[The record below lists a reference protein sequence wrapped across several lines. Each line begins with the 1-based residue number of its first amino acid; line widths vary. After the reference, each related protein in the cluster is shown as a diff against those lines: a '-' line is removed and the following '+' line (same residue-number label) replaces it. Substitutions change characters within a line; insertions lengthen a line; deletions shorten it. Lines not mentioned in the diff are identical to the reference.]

1 VNETTPTNA
10 GNSVQP
16 GGRILVLEPEGELA
30 GKIRAAL
37 HDAAPTAQV
46 DLAQSLEEAQHL
58 VMNDRPDLFVL
69 DVDAVPDLG
78 QEFLYDLRT
87 SHPNARAIVL
97 TGVHLPGHRE
107 QAAGLG
113 AIHFLEKPF
122 PHGDFVDLVQ
132 ALLSPS
138 GAPDSEK
145 FQGTLSDLH
154 LADIIQLKCMSG
166 SSAALQFT
174 GPQGEKARV
183 YFDSGQVRHATAP
196 GKEGVAA
203 FNEIVNWKGG
213 QISEVTGVAQSPRT
227 IDLDWQILL
236 MEAVRKIDETRD
248 AESAASA
255 QAGPASGGR
264 KILVID
270 DSLMLLS
277 FVKEILV
284 EANYDVVTAA
294 TAEEGLVSA
303 SSRVPELIL
312 LDYILP
318 DMKGDEVCQHLSKKP
333 ETAKVRIVYMSGFG
347 TDLQAAEIASG
358 NVIGSLNKPFTSD
371 LLLKTVENYMPKDP
385 SEPESKSANDE
396 PISLAP
402 EVAWPEPS
410 AADSKWPETSPAE
423 SRLPEPES
431 QDAAPDW
438 PKTDPA
444 GIAWPE
450 AESHAIE
457 PQDAPSTGSQP
468 EPAEMAPAEPEPAAE
483 PAWSKSES
491 APQAAS
497 DAAGSDAAEAADIAA
512 SSGATSDAWWSAPVS
527 AAVPAWPEAKDVSST
542 AAIESSSAAQPAEAR
557 AEESLPVNGAFFSGD
572 TSFFSLNGALHTIGK
587 EKLTGTLRSFWNKET
602 VDLLAKNGEVILVT
616 TRDPELYCPEA
627 PITLVNVDA
636 EQTEQAR
643 ARQRETGCPIFLTL
657 ASEGLI
663 LHEPAVQLVQHYGQ
677 KLFAQLW
684 TAKKVRFVFE
694 QSDTLPEYSQDFP
707 GEQDIDHWILSTL
720 RCIQFQELGDKA
732 EVDGGCIP
740 AYTRDGFERVQK
752 LRLTVAEAQFASQFN
767 GARSIAQIA
776 KNLRLDF
783 KFARLTL
790 FRFLALEIVECWPPM
805 AVGKSEKRG
814 FFQRIGF
821 GD

>member
-1 VNETTPTNA
+1 VKETTPTNP
-10 GNSVQP
+10 GNSAEP
-16 GGRILVLEPEGELA
+16 GGRVLVLEPEEDLA
-30 GKIRAAL
+30 AKIRAAL
-37 HDAAPTAQV
+37 QEAAPSAQV
-46 DLAQSLEEAQHL
+46 DLAHSLEEAQRL

-97 TGVHLPGHRE
+97 TGTHMAADRE
-107 QAAGLG
+107 RAAGLG

-122 PHGDFVDLVQ
+122 PHGDFVLLVQ

-138 GAPDSEK
+138 TNADSEK

-183 YFDSGQVRHATAP
+183 YFESGQVRHATAP
-196 GKEGVAA
+196 GKEGIAA

-213 QISEVTGVAQSPRT
+213 QISEVTGGTQSPRT

-236 MEAVRKIDETRD
+236 MEAVRKMDETRGAQSTAAAD
-248 AESAASA
+248 APPE
-255 QAGPASGGR
+255 SGGR
-264 KILVID
+264 KVLVID

-277 FVKEILV
+277 FVKEILS
-284 EANYDVVTAA
+284 EAKYQVATAG

-303 SSRVPELIL
+303 RNEVPDLIL

-318 DMKGDEVCQHLSKKP
+318 DMKGDEVCRHLSENP
-333 ETAKVRIVYMSGFG
+333 TTAKVRIVYMSGFG
-347 TDLQAAEIASG
+347 TDLQADQIKNA

-371 LLLKTVENYMPKDP
+371 LLLRTVENYMRKDQSEP
-385 SEPESKSANDE
+385 DSKPAEAEASSPVAEPAWPEPEAPAAEPPTTTTAGSEPESHE
-396 PISLAP
+396 PAP
-402 EVAWPEPS
+402 AWP
-410 AADSKWPETSPAE
+410 
-423 SRLPEPES
+423 
-431 QDAAPDW
+431 
-438 PKTDPA
+438 
-444 GIAWPE
+444 
-450 AESHAIE
+450 
-457 PQDAPSTGSQP
+457 
-468 EPAEMAPAEPEPAAE
+468 EPEPAASEEWKKPE
-483 PAWSKSES
+483 PAWE
-491 APQAAS
+491 AAS
-497 DAAGSDAAEAADIAA
+497 DPAPAEAAETAGIAA
-512 SSGATSDAWWSAPVS
+512 SAGATSDAWWSAPVS
-527 AAVPAWPEAKDVSST
+527 TVAPAWSEEKPASSDAGFESTST
-542 AAIESSSAAQPAEAR
+542 APPAETR
-557 AEESLPVNGAFFSGD
+557 SEEPLPVDGAFFSGD

-587 EKLTGTLRSFWNKET
+587 EKLSGTLRSFWNRET
-602 VDLLAKNGEVILVT
+602 VDLLARNGEVILVT

-636 EQTEQAR
+636 NQTEQAS
-643 ARQRETGCPIFLTL
+643 AKQRETGCPIFLTL

-694 QSDTLPEYSQDFP
+694 QSDSLPEYARDVP
-707 GEQDIDHWILSTL
+707 GEEDIDHWILSTL
-720 RCIQFQELGDKA
+720 RSIQFQELGDKA

-767 GARSIAQIA
+767 GARSILQIA

-790 FRFLALEIVECWPPM
+790 YRFLALEIVECWP
-805 AVGKSEKRG
+805 ASVGNAKQERRG
-814 FFQRIGF
+814 FFQRLGF

>member
-1 VNETTPTNA
+1 MNETTPTNA
-10 GNSVQP
+10 GNSVQL

-138 GAPDSEK
+138 GEPDSEK

-213 QISEVTGVAQSPRT
+213 QISEVTGAAESPRT

-303 SSRVPELIL
+303 STRVPDLIL
-312 LDYILP
+312 LDYVLP

-385 SEPESKSANDE
+385 SDPESK
-396 PISLAP
+396 P
-402 EVAWPEPS
+402 V
-410 AADSKWPETSPAE
+410 
-423 SRLPEPES
+423 
-431 QDAAPDW
+431 DA
-438 PKTDPA
+438 
-444 GIAWPE
+444 
-450 AESHAIE
+450 
-457 PQDAPSTGSQP
+457 
-468 EPAEMAPAEPEPAAE
+468 
-483 PAWSKSES
+483 
-491 APQAAS
+491 
-497 DAAGSDAAEAADIAA
+497 
-512 SSGATSDAWWSAPVS
+512 
-527 AAVPAWPEAKDVSST
+527 
-542 AAIESSSAAQPAEAR
+542 ESSSAAA
-557 AEESLPVNGAFFSGD
+557 
-572 TSFFSLNGALHTIGK
+572 
-587 EKLTGTLRSFWNKET
+587 
-602 VDLLAKNGEVILVT
+602 
-616 TRDPELYCPEA
+616 
-627 PITLVNVDA
+627 
-636 EQTEQAR
+636 
-643 ARQRETGCPIFLTL
+643 
-657 ASEGLI
+657 
-663 LHEPAVQLVQHYGQ
+663 EPA
-677 KLFAQLW
+677 
-684 TAKKVRFVFE
+684 
-694 QSDTLPEYSQDFP
+694 SPEPESP
-707 GEQDIDHWILSTL
+707 VT
-720 RCIQFQELGDKA
+720 
-732 EVDGGCIP
+732 
-740 AYTRDGFERVQK
+740 
-752 LRLTVAEAQFASQFN
+752 
-767 GARSIAQIA
+767 
-776 KNLRLDF
+776 
-783 KFARLTL
+783 
-790 FRFLALEIVECWPPM
+790 
-805 AVGKSEKRG
+805 
-814 FFQRIGF
+814 
-821 GD
+821 

>member
-1 VNETTPTNA
+1 VKDTTSTNPE
-10 GNSVQP
+10 NSAEP
-16 GGRILVLEPEGELA
+16 GGRVLVLEPEEDLA
-30 GKIRAAL
+30 AKIRAAL
-37 HDAAPTAQV
+37 QEAAPSAQV
-46 DLAQSLEEAQHL
+46 DLAHSLEEAQRL

-97 TGVHLPGHRE
+97 TGRHMAADRE
-107 QAAGLG
+107 RAAGLG

-122 PHGDFVDLVQ
+122 PHGDFVLLVQ

-138 GAPDSEK
+138 TDGDSEK

-183 YFDSGQVRHATAP
+183 YFESGQVRHATAP
-196 GKEGVAA
+196 RKEGVAA

-213 QISEVTGVAQSPRT
+213 QISEVTGSTQSPRT

-236 MEAVRKIDETRD
+236 MEAVRKMDETRG
-248 AESAASA
+248 AESTAAA
-255 QAGPASGGR
+255 EATPASGGR

-277 FVKEILV
+277 FVKEILS
-284 EANYDVVTAA
+284 EAKYQVATAG

-303 SSRVPELIL
+303 RNDVPDLIL

-318 DMKGDEVCQHLSKKP
+318 DMKGDEVCRHLSESP
-333 ETAKVRIVYMSGFG
+333 ATAKVRIVYMSGFG
-347 TDLQAAEIASG
+347 TDLQADQIKSA

-371 LLLKTVENYMPKDP
+371 LLLKTVENYISKDP
-385 SEPESKSANDE
+385 SEPESKPAE
-396 PISLAP
+396 A
-402 EVAWPEPS
+402 EPS
-410 AADSKWPETSPAE
+410 A
-423 SRLPEPES
+423 
-431 QDAAPDW
+431 
-438 PKTDPA
+438 
-444 GIAWPE
+444 
-450 AESHAIE
+450 
-457 PQDAPSTGSQP
+457 
-468 EPAEMAPAEPEPAAE
+468 PAAE
-483 PAWSKSES
+483 PAWPEPEVAATEPPAATTAWSEPE
-491 APQAAS
+491 PQATESHEPAPAWPEPEPAAS
-497 DAAGSDAAEAADIAA
+497 QEGKKPEPGWEAANDPAPAEAAETAGIAA
-512 SSGATSDAWWSAPVS
+512 SAGATSDAWWSAPVS
-527 AAVPAWPEAKDVSST
+527 TTAPAWPEEKPASSNADFEST
-542 AAIESSSAAQPAEAR
+542 YAASPAETST
-557 AEESLPVNGAFFSGD
+557 EEPLPVNGAFFSGD

-587 EKLTGTLRSFWNKET
+587 EKLTGTLRSFWSRET
-602 VDLLAKNGEVILVT
+602 VDLLARNGEVILVT

-636 EQTEQAR
+636 NQTEQAR
-643 ARQRETGCPIFLTL
+643 AKQRETGCPIFLTL

-694 QSDTLPEYSQDFP
+694 QGDTLPEYARDVP
-707 GEQDIDHWILSTL
+707 GEEDIDHWILSTL
-720 RCIQFQELGDKA
+720 RSIQFQELGDKA

-767 GARSIAQIA
+767 GVRSILQIA

-790 FRFLALEIVECWPPM
+790 YRFLALEIVECWP
-805 AVGKSEKRG
+805 ASVGNAKQERRG
-814 FFQRIGF
+814 FFQRLGF